1 MEKRMENKLI
11 MLRAVLKLMELNQS
25 LWQNNAAI
33 LAAYNELCDLVDQIN
48 AYLKS
53 VNNGNSGLA
62 ASKQNV
68 QNALIEQTFELAS
81 VLLAFANKTNNAV
94 LLSKVKFPISYLN
107 GMRESELATEC
118 RSILELAR
126 NNQQAMTVTGIAN
139 EKIDSFDEL
148 TKQYEKELPNHRL
161 SVSQG
166 KAINEKIKMLMSQ
179 AIALASGQLDRL
191 MISLKSA
198 QPDFYALYLNARKVV
213 DYGIRHEKPEDDTT
227 PDEPAK

>member
-33 LAAYNELCDLVDQIN
+33 VAAYNELCDLVDQIN

-62 ASKQNV
+62 ASKQNL
-68 QNALIEQTFELAS
+68 QNALIEQAFELAS
-81 VLLAFANKTNNAV
+81 VLLAFANRTNNAV
-94 LLSKVKFPISYLN
+94 LRSKIDFPISHLK
-107 GMRESELATEC
+107 GMRESELGTEC
-118 RSILELAR
+118 QGILELVR
-126 NNQQAMTVTGIAN
+126 NNQQAMTESGIAN

-148 TKQYEKELPNHRL
+148 TNQYMQELPNHRL
-161 SVSQG
+161 SVSQS
-166 KAINEKIKMLMSQ
+166 KAINEKIKTLMTQ
-179 AIALASGQLDRL
+179 ALALTSGQLDRL

-198 QPDFYALYLNARKVV
+198 QPDFYASYLNARKVV
-213 DYGIRHEKPEDDTT
+213 DYGIRYEKPDDDTT